1 MRARANTLF
10 TLGLAAGL
18 AMLSLWLERAVNAP
32 TGGRPDPSLHNPDFI
47 VERFTA
53 TTLDKSGRPE
63 SRLIAKRMVHFPDD
77 ETTEL
82 EEPRLLQLPGEGSP
96 PVRITAE
103 RGTVTKDGEEVR
115 LYGNVVVIREASG
128 GRAELRMETAYLQVF
143 PKEEVAVTPES
154 VVITEGRSRL
164 AGVGMEYNNK
174 TRQFTLKARVTATLD
189 RSARG

>member
-18 AMLSLWLERAVNAP
+18 AMLTLWLERAVNAP
-32 TGGRPDPSLHNPDFI
+32 AGGRPDPSLHNPDFI

-53 TTLDKSGRPE
+53 TTLDKAGRPE

-82 EEPRLLQLPGEGSP
+82 EEPRLLQLPGEGP

-115 LYGNVVVIREASG
+115 LYGNVVVIREAAG
-128 GRAELRMETAYLQVF
+128 ARAELRMETAYLQVF
-143 PKEEVAVTPES
+143 PKEELAVTPES

-174 TRQFTLKARVTATLD
+174 TRQFTLKARVTGTLD
-189 RSARG
+189 RPARG

>member
-18 AMLSLWLERAVNAP
+18 AMLTLWLERAVNAP
-32 TGGRPDPSLHNPDFI
+32 AGGRPDPSLHNPDFI

-82 EEPRLLQLPGEGSP
+82 EEPHLLQLPGEGP

-115 LYGNVVVIREASG
+115 LYGNVVVIREAAG
-128 GRAELRMETAYLQVF
+128 ARAELRMETAYLQVF
-143 PKEEVAVTPES
+143 PKTELAVTPES

-174 TRQFTLKARVTATLD
+174 TRQFTLKARVTGILD
-189 RSARG
+189 RPASG

>member
-18 AMLSLWLERAVNAP
+18 AMLTLWLEHAVNAP
-32 TGGRPDPSLHNPDFI
+32 TGARPDPSLHNPDFI

-53 TTLDKSGRPE
+53 TTLDQAGRPE
-63 SRLIAKRMVHFPDD
+63 SRLTAKRMVHFPDD

-82 EEPRLLQLPGEGSP
+82 EEPRLVQLADEGP
-96 PVRITAE
+96 PVRISAE

-115 LYGNVVVIREASG
+115 LYGNVVVIREAQPP
-128 GRAELRMETAYLQVF
+128 RAELRMETTYLQVF
-143 PKEEVAVTPES
+143 PKEERAVTPES

-164 AGVGMEYNNK
+164 AGVGMELDNK
-174 TRQFTLKARVTATLD
+174 TRQFALKARVTATLD
-189 RSARG
+189 RSAPG

>member
-18 AMLSLWLERAVNAP
+18 AMLTLWLERAVNAP
-32 TGGRPDPSLHNPDFI
+32 AGGRPDPSLHNPDFI

-63 SRLIAKRMVHFPDD
+63 SRLIAKRMVHYPDD

-82 EEPRLLQLPGEGSP
+82 EEPRLLQLPGEGP

-115 LYGNVVVIREASG
+115 LYGNVVVIREATG
-128 GRAELRMETAYLQVF
+128 ARAELRMETAYLQVF
-143 PKEEVAVTPES
+143 PKEELAVTPES

-174 TRQFTLKARVTATLD
+174 TRQFTLKARVTGTLD
-189 RSARG
+189 RSERG

>member
-18 AMLSLWLERAVNAP
+18 AMLTLWLERTVNAP
-32 TGGRPDPSLHNPDFI
+32 AGGRPDPSLHNPDFI

-63 SRLIAKRMVHFPDD
+63 SRLIANRMVHYPDD

-82 EEPRLLQLPGEGSP
+82 EEPHLLQLPGDGP

-115 LYGNVVVIREASG
+115 LYGNVVVVREAAG
-128 GRAELRMETAYLQVF
+128 ARAELRMETAYLQVF
-143 PKEEVAVTPES
+143 PKEELAVTPES

-174 TRQFTLKARVTATLD
+174 TRQFTLKARVTGTLD
-189 RSARG
+189 RPARG

>member
-1 MRARANTLF
+1 VRARANTLF

-18 AMLSLWLERAVNAP
+18 AMLTLWLERAVNAP
-32 TGGRPDPSLHNPDFI
+32 AGGRPDPSLHNPDFI

-53 TTLDKSGRPE
+53 TTLGKSGRPE
-63 SRLIAKRMVHFPDD
+63 SRLIAKRMAHYPDD

-82 EEPRLLQLPGEGSP
+82 EEPRLLQLPDEGP

-115 LYGNVVVIREASG
+115 LYGNVVVIREATG
-128 GRAELRMETAYLQVF
+128 ARAELRMETAYLQVF
-143 PKEEVAVTPES
+143 PKEELAVTPES

-164 AGVGMEYNNK
+164 SGVGMEYNNK
-174 TRQFTLKARVTATLD
+174 TRQFTLKARVTGTLD
-189 RSARG
+189 RPARG

>member
-1 MRARANTLF
+1 MKARANTLF

-18 AMLSLWLERAVNAP
+18 AMLSLWLERAANAP
-32 TGGRPDPSLHNPDFI
+32 AGSRPDPSLHNPDFI

-63 SRLIAKRMVHFPDD
+63 SRLIAKRMVHYPDD

-82 EEPRLLQLPGEGSP
+82 EEPRLLQLPGEGP

-103 RGTVTKDGEEVR
+103 RGTVTKGGEEVR

-128 GRAELRMETAYLQVF
+128 ARAELRMETTYLQVF
-143 PKEEVAVTPES
+143 PKEELALTPES

-174 TRQFTLKARVTATLD
+174 TRQFTLRARVTGTLD
-189 RSARG
+189 RSERG

>member
-1 MRARANTLF
+1 VRARANTLF

-18 AMLSLWLERAVNAP
+18 AMLTLWLERAVNAP
-32 TGGRPDPSLHNPDFI
+32 AGGRPDPSLHNPDFI

-63 SRLIAKRMVHFPDD
+63 SRLIAKRMVHYPDD

-82 EEPRLLQLPGEGSP
+82 EEPRLLQLPGAGP
-96 PVRITAE
+96 PLRITAE

-128 GRAELRMETAYLQVF
+128 ARAELRMETTYLQVF
-143 PKEEVAVTPES
+143 PKEELALTPES

-174 TRQFTLKARVTATLD
+174 TRQFTLKARVTGTLD
-189 RSARG
+189 RFGRG